1 MRNILTI
8 ARKELSIYFTT
19 PWGWVGG
26 AAMAFISSFFF
37 MFFLNSF
44 KEVQDKARIKGWA
57 NMDPEL
63 AQMRNLTDGV
73 IVNLFGFLL
82 FITLFIAP
90 FLAMRLFAEERRQ
103 KTIELLFTSPIRTID
118 IVLGKYL
125 GGVGAISAIL
135 SVTLV
140 YPIILAVFGASQ
152 SGNALEWSTVALG
165 YFGLLMWGAV
175 CMGVGMFISALT
187 ESQML
192 AAVLTFVILLLWTAL
207 GAQAA
212 AVEEPWRGAIRYV
225 SFDTQL
231 QNLMIGV
238 LDLKA
243 LVFFGSIILMTI
255 LFTHRAVE
263 AQRWT

>member
-19 PWGWVGG
+19 PWGWIGG

-37 MFFLNSF
+37 IFFLNSF
-44 KEVQDKARIKGWA
+44 KEVQDKAKIKGWA
-57 NMDPEL
+57 NMDPDL

-73 IVNLFGFLL
+73 IVNLFGWLL
-82 FITLFIAP
+82 IVTLLIAP

-103 KTIELLFTSPIRTID
+103 KTIELLFTVPVRTIE

-125 GGVGAISAIL
+125 GGVGAICATL
-135 SVTLV
+135 GVTVV
-140 YPIILAVFGASQ
+140 YPIILGIFGASQ
-152 SGNALEWSTVALG
+152 SGSALEWSTVALG
-165 YFGLLMWGAV
+165 YGALLLWGAV

-192 AAVLTFVILLLWTAL
+192 AAVLTLVVLLLWTVVGAL
-207 GAQAA
+207 APSA
-212 AVEEPWRGAIRYV
+212 EEPWRSAIRYV
-225 SFDTQL
+225 AFDTQL
-231 QNLMIGV
+231 QNLMSGV

-243 LVFFGSIILMTI
+243 IVFFVSIILLSV